1 MPLLPQFVV
10 IRELRAT
17 RELRERRTIRETR
30 ELREHQTVRMLSV
43 GAPSK

>member
-17 RELRERRTIRETR
+17 RELRERREIR
-30 ELREHQTVRMLSV
+30 ELREHQTVRILSV